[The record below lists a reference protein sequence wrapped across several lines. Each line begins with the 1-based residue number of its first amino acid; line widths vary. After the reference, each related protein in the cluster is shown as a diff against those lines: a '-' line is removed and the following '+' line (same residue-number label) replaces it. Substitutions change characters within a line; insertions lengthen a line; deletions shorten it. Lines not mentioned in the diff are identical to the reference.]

1 MPNVDVTKDGIPD
14 KIRTIG
20 NWICWR
26 EGMRDGKSTKIPT
39 KPYRTNGD
47 INADVTNPEH
57 RRDFDTAWDSLND
70 SRVNADGLGFV
81 FSDDVTIVGIDL
93 DKCRDSDTGEIKE
106 WAQTIIDKVDS
117 YTEVSASGTGVH
129 ILASGELPP
138 GGNRKDSLE
147 MYDSERYFATTGA
160 HVEGTPTEIQKR
172 QDEIEAVHR
181 EFIRDGVSPDGQTT
195 LTGGTEIESSEK
207 RGDAGGRRDTEARAQ
222 QSASSLIERYGDAFR
237 NIRDPAIK
245 EALERVA
252 TKYLP
257 SECPSTFADLAGP
270 GVDLSDQ
277 EILKRMFDS
286 HGGDRKQ
293 RLYEGDASMWGSH
306 DADYPSQ
313 SEADMALAHN
323 LAFWTGK
330 DPERMNG
337 LFEESGLHR
346 EKWERRHYASGATYG
361 DVTLARALL
370 RVDDYYEVP
379 SEDGVK
385 FSKADSIG
393 SGSTSS
399 TGSDDHD
406 LPPMDFKVG
415 SNSGPSETGDAATD
429 ETGPLHSEGT
439 NGEAPT
445 VNADVL
451 TDLEDDEEFIPVNPD
466 EDGDPAAV
474 ADAYAAGQEPEQG
487 NSHAQ
492 QDPGHDGTASTTTP
506 EASTTAGT
514 SADDSPVPGPR
525 TGGPGTATPTMDGRE
540 PADPRG
546 VDTDSDL
553 DESTQRMM
561 EASARDAGPGWERT
575 DPTLD
580 DDEKHPADW
589 TIGEIR
595 GYSATDQAM
604 RLAREDQRI
613 LARKLDRQSR
623 ELAEL
628 SEQGEENERLR
639 FVLKVYL
646 ETMDE
651 LMEERARYRTQ
662 LKHLGELSKD
672 DAELPDDPVKRVKQI
687 MRPKVRRED
696 ARTATETLTGI
707 DAVLQ
712 EYEEANERIE
722 AEERERRKKQ
732 GLFSRLFG

>member
-1 MPNVDVTKDGIPD
+1 MPEIDVTKDGIPE
-14 KIRTIG
+14 KTRTIR

-26 EGMRDGKSTKIPT
+26 EGMRDGKTTKIPT

-47 INADVTNPEH
+47 INADPTNPDH
-57 RRDFDTAWDSLND
+57 RRDFDTAWKAFTD
-70 SRVNADGLGFV
+70 SRVDADGLGFV
-81 FSDDVTIVGIDL
+81 FSDDIFIVGIDL
-93 DKCRDSDTGEIKE
+93 DKCLDPDTGETEE
-106 WAQTIIDKVDS
+106 WAQKIIDRINS
-117 YTEVSASGTGVH
+117 YTEVSPSGTGVH
-129 ILASGELPP
+129 ILVGGMLPS
-138 GGNRKDSLE
+138 GGNRKGRVE
-147 MYDSERYFATTGA
+147 MYDSDRYFTVTGA
-160 HVEGTPTEIQKR
+160 HVGGTPTEIRKC
-172 QDEIEAVHR
+172 QDGIEAVHL

-195 LTGGTEIESSEK
+195 LSRGTNVEESEN
-207 RGDAGGRRDTEARAQ
+207 GDDAGGRRDTEAPAQ

-252 TKYLP
+252 TKYVP
-257 SECPSTFADLAGP
+257 SECPNTFDDLAGP

-277 EILKRMFDS
+277 EILTRMFDS

-330 DPERMNG
+330 DPERMNA
-337 LFEESGLHR
+337 LFKESGLHR

-361 DVTLARALL
+361 DVALARALL

-379 SEDGVK
+379 SKDGVK
-385 FSKADSIG
+385 FSKADSNG
-393 SGSTSS
+393 SDSS
-399 TGSDDHD
+399 SSSGADDHD
-406 LPPMDFKVG
+406 LPPMDFKID
-415 SNSGPSETGDAATD
+415 SDSGPSEAVDTATD
-429 ETGPLHSEGT
+429 ESGPLHSEGT
-439 NGEAPT
+439 SGGAPT
-445 VNADVL
+445 VNTDVHPN
-451 TDLEDDEEFIPVNPD
+451 LEDDEEFIPVNPD

-474 ADAYAAGQEPEQG
+474 ADAYAAGQEPKRENGQASG
-487 NSHAQ
+487 
-492 QDPGHDGTASTTTP
+492 PGHDAASSTTTP
-506 EASTTAGT
+506 KGSTTAGT
-514 SADDSPVPGPR
+514 SADDSPVSGQR
-525 TGGPGTATPTMDGRE
+525 TAGPGAAPPTTDGRE

-639 FVLKVYL
+639 FVLRVYL

-651 LMEERARYRTQ
+651 LMEERAQYRTQ
-662 LKHLGELSKD
+662 LKHLGELSRD
-672 DAELPDDPVKRVKQI
+672 AAELPDDPVKRVKQI
-687 MRPKVRRED
+687 MRPKIRRED
-696 ARTATETLTGI
+696 AQTAKETLTGI

-712 EYEEANERIE
+712 EYEEANERIK

-732 GLFSRLFG
+732 GFLSRLFR

>member
-1 MPNVDVTKDGIPD
+1 MPEIDVTKDGIPD
-14 KIRTIG
+14 EIRTIR

-26 EGMRDGKSTKIPT
+26 EGMRDGKPTKIPT

-57 RRDFDTAWDSLND
+57 RRDFDTAWESFND
-70 SRVNADGLGFV
+70 HRVDADGVGFV

-93 DKCRDSDTGEIKE
+93 DNCRDPDTGEIEE
-106 WAQTIIDKVDS
+106 WAETIIDRISS
-117 YTEVSASGTGVH
+117 YTEASPSGTGVH
-129 ILASGELPP
+129 ILVGGELPP
-138 GGNRKDSLE
+138 GGNRKGRVE
-147 MYDSERYFATTGA
+147 MYDSDRYFTMTGA
-160 HVEGTPTEIQKR
+160 HVEGTPTEIRKC
-172 QDEIEAVHR
+172 QDKLEAVHL
-181 EFIRDGVSPDGQTT
+181 EFIQNGVSPDGQTT
-195 LTGGTEIESSEK
+195 LNRGTKVNGSEN
-207 RGDAGGRRDTEARAQ
+207 GDDAGGSRDTEAAGK
-222 QSASSLIERYGDAFR
+222 QSANSLIERYGDAFR

-245 EALERVA
+245 EALQRVK

-257 SECPSTFADLAGP
+257 TECPSTFDDLAGP

-277 EILKRMFDS
+277 EILKRMFES

-474 ADAYAAGQEPEQG
+474 ADAYAAGQESEQG
-487 NSHAQ
+487 NGQALGS
-492 QDPGHDGTASTTTP
+492 GHDSASSTTTP
-506 EASTTAGT
+506 EASTTTGT
-514 SADDSPVPGPR
+514 GVDESPVPGP
-525 TGGPGTATPTMDGRE
+525 GTAGSGTAPPTADGRE

-546 VDTDSDL
+546 LDTDPDL

-589 TIGEIR
+589 TVGELR

-628 SEQGEENERLR
+628 SEKGEENERLR

-662 LKHLGELSKD
+662 LTRLGELSKE
-672 DAELPDDPVKRVKQI
+672 DAELPDDPVERVKQI

-696 ARTATETLTGI
+696 AQTATETLTGI

-712 EYEEANERIE
+712 EYEEANERIK
-722 AEERERRKKQ
+722 AEERERRKQ
-732 GLFSRLFG
+732 RGFLSRLFR

>member
-1 MPNVDVTKDGIPD
+1 MPKVDVAKDGIPN
-14 KIRTIG
+14 KIRTVR

-26 EGMRDGKSTKIPT
+26 EGMRDGKPTKIPT

-81 FSDDVTIVGIDL
+81 FSDDIFIVGIDL
-93 DKCRDSDTGEIKE
+93 DKCLDPDTGETEE
-106 WAQTIIDKVDS
+106 WAQKIIDRINS
-117 YTEVSASGTGVH
+117 YTEVSPSGTGVH
-129 ILASGELPP
+129 ILVGGMLPS
-138 GGNRKDSLE
+138 GGNRKGRVE
-147 MYDSERYFATTGA
+147 MYDSDRYFTVTGA
-160 HVEGTPTEIQKR
+160 HVEGTPTEIRKC
-172 QDEIEAVHR
+172 QDEIEAVHL
-181 EFIRDGVSPDGQTT
+181 EFIRDSVSPDGQTT
-195 LTGGTEIESSEK
+195 LSRGTKVEDS
-207 RGDAGGRRDTEARAQ
+207 GNGDDAGGRRDTEAPAQ

-237 NIRDPAIK
+237 NIHNPAIK

-257 SECPSTFADLAGP
+257 SKCPSTFADLAGP

-277 EILKRMFDS
+277 EILTRMFDS
-286 HGGDRKQ
+286 QGGDRKQ

-330 DPERMNG
+330 DPERMNA
-337 LFEESGLHR
+337 LFNESGLHR

-379 SEDGVK
+379 SKDGVK
-385 FSKADSIG
+385 FSKADSNG
-393 SGSTSS
+393 SDSS
-399 TGSDDHD
+399 SSSGADDHD
-406 LPPMDFKVG
+406 LPPMDFKI
-415 SNSGPSETGDAATD
+415 SSDSGPSETVDTATD
-429 ETGPLHSEGT
+429 ESGPLHSEGAS
-439 NGEAPT
+439 GETTT
-445 VNADVL
+445 VDDDVHP
-451 TDLEDDEEFIPVNPD
+451 DLKDDEEFIPVNPD

-474 ADAYAAGQEPEQG
+474 ADAYAAEQEPKRE
-487 NSHAQ
+487 NSHAGAH
-492 QDPGHDGTASTTTP
+492 GHDAASSTTTP
-506 EASTTAGT
+506 KGSTTAGT
-514 SADDSPVPGPR
+514 SADDSPVSGQR
-525 TGGPGTATPTMDGRE
+525 TAGSGTASAAADGRE

-575 DPTLD
+575 DPTLND
-580 DDEKHPADW
+580 DKKHPADW

-613 LARKLDRQSR
+613 LARKLDRQSS

-639 FVLKVYL
+639 FVLRVYL

-662 LKHLGELSKD
+662 LKHLGELSRD

-687 MRPKVRRED
+687 MRPKIRRED
-696 ARTATETLTGI
+696 AQTAKETLTGI

-712 EYEEANERIE
+712 EYEEANERIK

-732 GLFSRLFG
+732 GFLSRLFR

>member
-1 MPNVDVTKDGIPD
+1 MPKVDVAKDGIPD
-14 KIRTIG
+14 KIRTIR

-39 KPYRTNGD
+39 KPYRTSGD

-93 DKCRDSDTGEIKE
+93 DNCRDSDTGEIKE
-106 WAQTIIDKVDS
+106 WTQTIIDKVDS

-129 ILASGELPP
+129 ILASGKLPP
-138 GGNRKDSLE
+138 GGNRKGPIE
-147 MYDSERYFATTGA
+147 MYDSGRYFATTGA
-160 HVEGTPTEIQKR
+160 HVEGTPTEIRKR
-172 QDEIEAVHR
+172 QDEIETVHR
-181 EFIRDGVSPDGQTT
+181 EFIEDGVRPDGQTT
-195 LTGGTEIESSEK
+195 LTRGTEVEDSES
-207 RGDAGGRRDTEARAQ
+207 RGDADGRRGIEARAQ
-222 QSASSLIERYGDAFR
+222 QSASSLIERYGDAFKS
-237 NIRDPAIK
+237 IHDPAIK

-257 SECPSTFADLAGP
+257 SKCPSTFADLAGP

-277 EILKRMFDS
+277 EILTRMFDS
-286 HGGDRKQ
+286 QGGDRRQ

-306 DADYPSQ
+306 NADYPSQ

-323 LAFWTGK
+323 LAFWTAK
-330 DPERMNG
+330 DPKRMNA

-346 EKWERRHYASGATYG
+346 DKWERRHYASGATYG

-379 SEDGVK
+379 SKDGVK
-385 FSKADSIG
+385 FSKADSNG
-393 SGSTSS
+393 SDSS
-399 TGSDDHD
+399 SSSGADDHD
-406 LPPMDFKVG
+406 LPPMDFKIG
-415 SNSGPSETGDAATD
+415 SDSEPSETVNAATD
-429 ETGPLHSEGT
+429 ETNPLHSEGA
-439 NGEAPT
+439 NGGSPA
-445 VNADVL
+445 VNTDVHPN
-451 TDLEDDEEFIPVNPD
+451 LEDDEEFIPVNPD

-474 ADAYAAGQEPEQG
+474 ADAYATRQEPEQG
-487 NSHAQ
+487 NSHARAHS
-492 QDPGHDGTASTTTP
+492 HDAASSTTTP
-506 EASTTAGT
+506 KGSTTAGT
-514 SADDSPVPGPR
+514 SADDSPVSGQR
-525 TGGPGTATPTMDGRE
+525 TAGPGAAPPTTDGRE

-575 DPTLD
+575 DPTLN
-580 DDEKHPADW
+580 DDEKYPADW

-639 FVLKVYL
+639 FVLRVYL

-651 LMEERARYRTQ
+651 LMEERAQYRTQ
-662 LKHLGELSKD
+662 LKHLGELSRD
-672 DAELPDDPVKRVKQI
+672 AAELPDDPVKRVKQI
-687 MRPKVRRED
+687 MRPKIRRED
-696 ARTATETLTGI
+696 AKTAKETLTGI

-712 EYEEANERIE
+712 EYEEANERIK

-732 GLFSRLFG
+732 GFLSRLFR